1 MAGLT
6 QEAVRDRLGFKKKQ
20 RPNFKI
26 TFIKG
31 AYTFGILLFNKG
43 IIISIHITAS
53 AYILLSLKHWYEIT
67 R

>member
-1 MAGLT
+1 M
-6 QEAVRDRLGFKKKQ
+6 GFKKKQ